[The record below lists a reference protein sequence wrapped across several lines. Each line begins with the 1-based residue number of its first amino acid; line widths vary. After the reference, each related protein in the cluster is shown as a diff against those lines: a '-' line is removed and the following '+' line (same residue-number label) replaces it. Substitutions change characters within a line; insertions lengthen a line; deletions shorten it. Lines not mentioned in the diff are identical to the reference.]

1 MHRCLRAAALLALC
15 FLLFAPLVLAQVVG
29 ATLSG
34 TIRDSSGA
42 AIPNARVV
50 VTNKG
55 TSAARAT
62 QSNGTG
68 LYSLAN
74 LPAGIYQ
81 VAISANGFATGI
93 TDNVELT
100 VGGARQ
106 IDGNL
111 AVGNVANTV
120 EVTTVPLD
128 VEGDSSIVSATVGQR
143 RIVDLPLNGRDWTQL
158 ATLQPGVNFVRSQPP
173 TGSAAASNRGSRGY
187 GTQLTVNGH
196 SPYENTYRLDGVNEN
211 DYSNGAP
218 GSPLGVNLGVDA
230 IQEFSVIT
238 SAYTAEYGRTS
249 GGIVNAITRSGT
261 NQVHGSAYIFDRDSI
276 FDARNYFDP
285 TAGIP
290 TLHREQFGGSL
301 GGPIRKE
308 KTFAFVNY
316 EGIRQSAGLPI
327 ISNVPEPAARTGAIH
342 TATGAAQQVA
352 VNPVVAQYL
361 GLYPLPNYGSA
372 VPGTF
377 GDVGLFQFTANTTI
391 AENFIVARLDQ
402 TLASKDT
409 LSATYLRDN
418 SPEQTPDAGGNEK
431 FLFNAG
437 RQVAVLTENHII
449 TPNILN
455 VVRVGFNRSLGNVD
469 TPSAALNATAANQSI
484 GYLPGLY
491 IPRLQVT
498 GLITV
503 GGLGSERAVAT
514 ANNSLQFYDDV
525 SFTRGR
531 NTLKFGFAY
540 ERLNGFTHASLPN
553 GSATFVT
560 TSTTGTALA
569 NFLLARPYAADV
581 VPSGTTSTVELVDN
595 LFAGYVQD
603 DLRVSGRLT
612 VNLGLR
618 YEATTIPYDRHS
630 AGGEVNSLTAPAG
643 SPACP
648 AAIQPTTV
656 PGCTVP
662 VSQFFQTNPTLND
675 FEPRVGFAYN
685 PFGDGKTAVRGAFG
699 IYDELPLPYIIA
711 PYSSIA
717 APYSNDAV
725 LVGNVPVGTFPFGVA
740 AVGTANPG
748 NRLGRYITPNP
759 SRDYSLNYNLNI
771 EQEYGK
777 HFSTLIGYTGS
788 HSLHTPFSSD
798 EMNQVAPSQVQVING
813 RYFWPLAGVK
823 QDANAS
829 SIFGILFDGSSHYNG
844 LLTQIKASQ
853 YHGLTAQATYTW
865 SQCTDYGSSTTTP
878 NNYTNSVATLI
889 YFDKAQRKGA
899 CDYNLTQLFSTNVL
913 YELPS
918 PTGREVVKTLG
929 GGYQVGAIVY
939 ATTGVPFTLI
949 QSGDVLGQKGNAL
962 SAFPDR
968 LQNCNP
974 YTSNY
979 KSNGG
984 YYVNTNCF
992 VFPTVAATSP
1002 LAAICNQGGLQPV
1015 NGQVLCLNEQGNLR
1029 RNSLIGPR
1037 LVEADVSLI
1046 KNTRIPRISE
1056 AFNLQL
1062 RVEAFNVLNHTNFQ
1076 APGGSFAARNTSQ
1089 AAFNTETGPLTAN
1102 LTGTAT
1108 TSRQVQ
1114 LGAKFIF

>member
-1 MHRCLRAAALLALC
+1 MTSRLLVA
-15 FLLFAPLVLAQVVG
+15 FVLLFGLFLPDALAQSVG
-29 ATLSG
+29 ATLNGVVSDP
-34 TIRDSSGA
+34 TGA
-42 AIPNARVV
+42 TVPGAKVV
-50 VTNKG
+50 VTNLG
-55 TSAARAT
+55 TNT
-62 QSNGTG
+62 QRTTTANGSG
-68 LYSLAN
+68 LYSLSS
-74 LPAGIYQ
+74 LPAGFYR
-81 VAISANGFATGI
+81 VTISAQGFATEVV
-93 TDNVELT
+93 NSVELT
-100 VGGARQ
+100 VGGAREVN
-106 IDGNL
+106 GKL
-111 AVGNVANTV
+111 TVGSVTNTV
-120 EVTTVPLD
+120 EVTTAPTD
-128 VEGDSSIVSATVGQR
+128 VEIDTSIVSATVNER

-173 TGSAAASNRGSRGY
+173 TGSAAASNRGTRGY

-196 SPYENTYRLDGVNEN
+196 SPYENSYRLDGVNEN

-230 IQEFSVIT
+230 IEEFSVIT

-249 GGIVNAITRSGT
+249 GGIVNAITRAGT
-261 NQVHGSAYIFDRDSI
+261 NRVHGSAYIFDRDSI

-285 TAGIP
+285 TTIP
-290 TLHREQFGGSL
+290 TLHREQFGASL
-301 GGPIRKE
+301 GGPIRKD
-308 KTFAFVNY
+308 KTFVFANY
-316 EGIRQSAGLPI
+316 EGVRQSAGLPI
-327 ISNVPEPAARTGAIH
+327 IGMTPTASARTGAIH
-342 TATGAAQQVA
+342 TATGAAQQVT
-352 VNPVVAQYL
+352 VNPVIAQYL
-361 GLYPLPNYGSA
+361 NLYPQPNYGTT

-377 GDVGLFQFTANTTI
+377 GDVGLFQLTANTTI
-391 AENFIVARLDQ
+391 AENFFIARMDQ
-402 TLASKDT
+402 TLTSKDT

-418 SPEQTPDAGGNEK
+418 SPEQTPDAGGNEE

-437 RQVAVLTENHII
+437 RQVAALTETHIL
-449 TPNILN
+449 TANLLN

-469 TPSAALNATAANQSI
+469 TPSQALNATAANQTL

-498 GLITV
+498 GLTIV
-503 GGLGSERAVAT
+503 GGLGSERSVST
-514 ANNSLQFYDDV
+514 AQNSLQFYDDL
-525 SFTRGR
+525 SFSRGR
-531 NTLKFGFAY
+531 NTLKFGFSY
-540 ERLNGFTHASLPN
+540 ERINGYSHAILPN

-569 NFLLARPYAADV
+569 NFLLAKPYAADV
-581 VPSGTTSTVELVDN
+581 VPSGRTTTAEPVDN

-603 DLRVSGRLT
+603 DLKLSSRLT

-618 YEATTIPYDRHS
+618 YEATTIPYDRRGL
-630 AGGEVNSLTAPAG
+630 GGAVNSLTAPVG

-648 AAIQPTTV
+648 QTIQPTTV

-662 VSQFFQTNPTLND
+662 ISQYLQSNPTLND
-675 FEPRVGFAYN
+675 FEPRVGFAWN

-699 IYDELPLPYIIA
+699 IYDELPLPYILTTYSTISA
-711 PYSSIA
+711 PYST
-717 APYSNDAV
+717 DAL
-725 LVGNVPVGTFPFGVA
+725 LVGNVPAGTFPFGVA

-748 NRLGRYITPNP
+748 NRLGRYYQPNP
-759 SRDYSLNYNLNI
+759 RRDYSLNYNLNI
-771 EQEYGK
+771 EQQYGK
-777 HFSTLIGYTGS
+777 HFSTLVGYTGS
-788 HSLHTPFSSD
+788 HSMHTPFSSN

-813 RYFWPLAGVK
+813 RYFWPLTGGVK
-823 QDANAS
+823 QNVNES

-865 SQCTDYGSSTTTP
+865 SQCTDYGSSTSTP
-878 NNYTNSVATLI
+878 NNYTNSVANLI
-889 YFDKAQRKGA
+889 YFDKAQRKGG
-899 CDYNLTQLFSTNVL
+899 CDFNLTQLFSANVL
-913 YELPS
+913 YDLPS
-918 PTGREVVKTLG
+918 PTRNEALKVIG
-929 GGYQVGAIVY
+929 GGYQIGTIVY
-939 ATTGVPFTLI
+939 ATTGVPFTLL

-968 LQNCNP
+968 VQNCAP

-1002 LAAICNQGGLQPV
+1002 LAAICNQGGLTPV

-1037 LVEADVSLI
+1037 LVEADVSVI
-1046 KNTRIPRISE
+1046 KNTRVPRLGE
-1056 AFNLQL
+1056 TFNFQL

-1076 APGGSFAARNTSQ
+1076 APTGSFAARNTSQ
-1089 AAFNTETGPLTAN
+1089 ANFNAETGPLAAP

-1108 TSRQVQ
+1108 TSRQLQ

>member
-1 MHRCLRAAALLALC
+1 MTFRLTLARV
-15 FLLFAPLVLAQVVG
+15 LLFGLCAMPALAQNVG
-29 ATLSG
+29 ATLTG
-34 TIRDSSGA
+34 VVKDAMGATIPGA
-42 AIPNARVV
+42 KVM
-50 VTNKG
+50 VTNVG
-55 TSAARAT
+55 TNAQRT
-62 QSNGTG
+62 VTSNGSG
-68 LYSLAN
+68 LYSLTN
-74 LPAGIYQ
+74 LPAGIYRMS
-81 VAISANGFATGI
+81 ISAQGFATGV
-93 TDNVELT
+93 TNGVELT
-100 VGGARQ
+100 VGGAREV
-106 IDGNL
+106 DGTL
-111 AVGNVANTV
+111 SVGAVANMV
-120 EVTTVPLD
+120 EVTTTPAD
-128 VEGDSSIVSATVGQR
+128 VEIDTSIVSATVGEK

-196 SPYENTYRLDGVNEN
+196 SPYENSYRLDGVNEN

-261 NQVHGSAYIFDRDSI
+261 NKVHGSAYIFDRDSI

-285 TAGIP
+285 SRIP

-301 GGPIRKE
+301 GGPIRRD
-308 KTFAFVNY
+308 KTFAFANY

-327 ISNVPEPAARTGAIH
+327 ISMTPTAAARTGAIH
-342 TATGAAQQVA
+342 TATGAAQQVT
-352 VNPVVAQYL
+352 VSPVIAQYL
-361 GLYPLPNYGSA
+361 NLYPLPNYGTV

-377 GDVGLFQFTANTTI
+377 GDVGFFQYTANTTI
-391 AENFIVARLDQ
+391 SENFFIARVDQ
-402 TLASKDT
+402 TLGSKDT

-418 SPEQTPDAGGNEK
+418 SPEQTPDAGGNEE

-437 RQVAVLTENHII
+437 RQVAALTETHIV
-449 TPNILN
+449 TPNLLN
-455 VVRVGFNRSLGNVD
+455 VARAGFNRSLGNVD
-469 TPSAALNATAANQSI
+469 IPIQALNTTAANQTI

-498 GLITV
+498 GLAIV
-503 GGLGSERAVAT
+503 GGLGSERSVST
-514 ANNSLQFYDDV
+514 AQNSFQFYDDV
-525 SFTRGR
+525 SFSRGR
-531 NTLKFGFAY
+531 NTLKFGFNY
-540 ERLNGFTHASLPN
+540 ERLNGYTHATLPN

-569 NFLLARPYAADV
+569 NLLLARPYAADV
-581 VPSGTTSTVELVDN
+581 VPTGATSTVEPVDN

-603 DLRVSGRLT
+603 DLRLSARFTL
-612 VNLGLR
+612 NLGLR
-618 YEATTIPYDRHS
+618 YEATTIPYDRRGL
-630 AGGEVNSLTAPAG
+630 GGEVNSLPAPVG

-648 AAIQPTTV
+648 QTIQSTTV

-662 VSQFFQTNPTLND
+662 ISQYLQSNPTLND
-675 FEPRVGFAYN
+675 FEPRVGFAWN

-699 IYDELPLPYIIA
+699 IYDVLPLPYILTT
-711 PYSSIA
+711 YSSIS
-717 APYSNDAV
+717 APYANDAV

-740 AVGTANPG
+740 AVGAANPG
-748 NRLGRYITPNP
+748 ARLGRYYAP
-759 SRDYSLNYNLNI
+759 SPRRDYSLNYNLNV
-771 EQEYGK
+771 EQEFGR
-777 HFSTLIGYTGS
+777 HFSTLVGYTGS
-788 HSLHTPFSSD
+788 HSLHTPFSSN

-813 RYFWPLAGVK
+813 RYFWPLTGGVK
-823 QDANAS
+823 QNANES
-829 SIFGILFDGSSHYNG
+829 SIFGILFDGSAHYNG
-844 LLTQIKASQ
+844 LLTQVKVSQ

-865 SQCTDYGSSTTTP
+865 SQCTDYGSSTSTP
-878 NNYTNSVATLI
+878 NNYTNSVANLI

-899 CDYNLTQLFSTNVL
+899 CDFNLTQLFSSNVL

-918 PTGREVVKTLG
+918 PTRNEVLKALG
-929 GGYQVGAIVY
+929 GGYQIGTIVY
-939 ATTGVPFTLI
+939 ATTGVPFTLL

-968 LQNCNP
+968 VQNCAP
-974 YTSNY
+974 YASNY
-979 KSNGG
+979 KNNGG
-984 YYVNTNCF
+984 FYVNTNCF
-992 VFPTVAATSP
+992 VFPTVAVTSP
-1002 LAAICNQGGLQPV
+1002 LAAICNQGGLAPV

-1046 KNTRIPRISE
+1046 KNTRVPRLGE
-1056 AFNLQL
+1056 TFNFQL

-1076 APGGSFAARNTSQ
+1076 APEGSSFAARNTSQ
-1089 AAFNTETGPLTAN
+1089 ANFNAETGPLTAP
-1102 LTGTAT
+1102 LTDTAT
-1108 TSRQVQ
+1108 TSRQLQ

>member
-1 MHRCLRAAALLALC
+1 M
-15 FLLFAPLVLAQVVG
+15 
-29 ATLSG
+29 
-34 TIRDSSGA
+34 
-42 AIPNARVV
+42 
-50 VTNKG
+50 
-55 TSAARAT
+55 
-62 QSNGTG
+62 
-68 LYSLAN
+68 
-74 LPAGIYQ
+74 
-81 VAISANGFATGI
+81 
-93 TDNVELT
+93 
-100 VGGARQ
+100 
-106 IDGNL
+106 
-111 AVGNVANTV
+111 
-120 EVTTVPLD
+120 
-128 VEGDSSIVSATVGQR
+128 
-143 RIVDLPLNGRDWTQL
+143 
-158 ATLQPGVNFVRSQPP
+158 
-173 TGSAAASNRGSRGY
+173 
-187 GTQLTVNGH
+187 NGH
-196 SPYENTYRLDGVNEN
+196 SPYENSYRLDGVNEN

-261 NQVHGSAYIFDRDSI
+261 NKVHGSAYIFDRDSI

-285 TAGIP
+285 SPIP

-301 GGPIRKE
+301 GGPIRRD
-308 KTFAFVNY
+308 KTFAFANY

-327 ISNVPEPAARTGAIH
+327 ISMTPTAAARTGAIH
-342 TATGAAQQVA
+342 TATGAAQQVT
-352 VNPVVAQYL
+352 VSPVIAQYL
-361 GLYPLPNYGSA
+361 NLYPLPNYGTV

-377 GDVGLFQFTANTTI
+377 GDVGLFQYTANTTI
-391 AENFIVARLDQ
+391 SENFFIARVDQ
-402 TLASKDT
+402 TLTTKDT

-418 SPEQTPDAGGNEK
+418 SPEQTPDAGGNEE

-437 RQVAVLTENHII
+437 RQVAALTETHIV
-449 TPNILN
+449 TPNLLN

-469 TPSAALNATAANQSI
+469 IPSQALNATAANQTL

-498 GLITV
+498 GLAIV
-503 GGLGSERAVAT
+503 GGLGSERAVST
-514 ANNSLQFYDDV
+514 AQNSLQFYDDV
-525 SFTRGR
+525 SFSRGR
-531 NTLKFGFAY
+531 NTLKFGFNY
-540 ERLNGFTHASLPN
+540 ERLNGYSHAILPN

-581 VPSGTTSTVELVDN
+581 VPSGTTTTAEPVDN

-603 DLRVSGRLT
+603 DLRLSGRFTL
-612 VNLGLR
+612 NLGLR
-618 YEATTIPYDRHS
+618 YEATTIPYDRRGL
-630 AGGEVNSLTAPAG
+630 GGEVNSLTAPVG

-648 AAIQPTTV
+648 QTIQPTTV

-662 VSQFFQTNPTLND
+662 ISQYLQSNPTLND
-675 FEPRVGFAYN
+675 FEPRVGFAWN
-685 PFGDGKTAVRGAFG
+685 PFGDGRTAIRGAFG
-699 IYDELPLPYIIA
+699 IYDELPLPYILTT
-711 PYSSIA
+711 YSTIS
-717 APYSNDAV
+717 APYSNDAL
-725 LVGNVPVGTFPFGVA
+725 LVGNVPVGSFPFGVA

-748 NRLGRYITPNP
+748 DRLGRYYAPNP
-759 SRDYSLNYNLNI
+759 RRDYSLNYNLNV
-771 EQEYGK
+771 EQEYGR
-777 HFSTLIGYTGS
+777 HFSTLVGYTGS
-788 HSLHTPFSSD
+788 HSVHTPFSSN
-798 EMNQVAPSQVQVING
+798 EMNQVGPSQVQVIGG
-813 RYFWPLAGVK
+813 RYFWPLAGGVK
-823 QDANAS
+823 QNANES

-844 LLTQIKASQ
+844 LLTQVKVSQ

-865 SQCTDYGSSTTTP
+865 SQCTDYGSSTSTP
-878 NNYTNSVATLI
+878 NNYTNSVANLI
-889 YFDKAQRKGA
+889 YFDTAQRKGG
-899 CDYNLTQLFSTNVL
+899 CDFNLTQLFSSNVL

-918 PTGREVVKTLG
+918 PRRNEVLKTLG
-929 GGYQVGAIVY
+929 GGYQVGTIVY
-939 ATTGVPFTLI
+939 ATTGVPFTLL

-968 LQNCNP
+968 VQSCAP
-974 YTSNY
+974 YANNY

-1002 LAAICNQGGLQPV
+1002 LAAICNQGGLTPV

-1046 KNTRIPRISE
+1046 KNTRVPRLGE
-1056 AFNLQL
+1056 NFNFQL

-1076 APGGSFAARNTSQ
+1076 APGGGSFAARNTSQ
-1089 AAFNTETGPLTAN
+1089 ANFNAETGPLTAP
-1102 LTGTAT
+1102 LTATAT

>member
-1 MHRCLRAAALLALC
+1 MKD
-15 FLLFAPLVLAQVVG
+15 PTG
-29 ATLSG
+29 AT
-34 TIRDSSGA
+34 
-42 AIPNARVV
+42 IPGARVL
-50 VTNKG
+50 VTNVG
-55 TSAARAT
+55 TNAQRTAT
-62 QSNGTG
+62 SNGSG
-68 LYSLAN
+68 LYSLSN
-74 LPAGIYQ
+74 LPAGVYR
-81 VAISANGFATGI
+81 VTISAQGFATGV
-93 TDNVELT
+93 TNSVELT
-100 VGGARQ
+100 VGGAREV
-106 IDGNL
+106 DGTL
-111 AVGNVANTV
+111 TVGAVNNTV
-120 EVTTVPLD
+120 EVTTAPAD
-128 VEGDSSIVSATVGQR
+128 VEIDTSIVSATVGEK

-196 SPYENTYRLDGVNEN
+196 SPYENSYRLDGVNEN

-261 NQVHGSAYIFDRDSI
+261 NKVHGSAYIFDRDSI

-285 TAGIP
+285 ATIP

-301 GGPIRKE
+301 GGPIRLN
-308 KTFAFVNY
+308 KTFAFANY
-316 EGIRQSAGLPI
+316 EGVRQSAGLPI
-327 ISNVPEPAARTGAIH
+327 IGTTPTATARTGLIH
-342 TATGAAQQVA
+342 TATGTAQQVT
-352 VNPVVAQYL
+352 VSPVIAQYL
-361 GLYPLPNYGSA
+361 SLFPQPNYGTT

-377 GDVGLFQFTANTTI
+377 GDVGQFQFTANTTI
-391 AENFIVARLDQ
+391 AENFFIARVDQ
-402 TLASKDT
+402 TLTSKDT
-409 LSATYLRDN
+409 LTATYLRDN
-418 SPEQTPDAGGNEK
+418 SPEQTPDAGGNEE

-437 RQVAVLTENHII
+437 RQVAALTETHII
-449 TPNILN
+449 TPNLLN

-469 TPSAALNATAANQSI
+469 TPSQALNATAANQTL

-498 GLITV
+498 GLTIV
-503 GGLGSERAVAT
+503 GGLGSERAVST
-514 ANNSLQFYDDV
+514 AQNSLQFYDDV
-525 SFTRGR
+525 SFSRGR
-531 NTLKFGFAY
+531 NTLKFGFNY
-540 ERLNGFTHASLPN
+540 ERLNGYSHAILPN

-581 VPSGTTSTVELVDN
+581 VPSGTTTTAEPVDN

-603 DLRVSGRLT
+603 DLKLSSRFT

-618 YEATTIPYDRHS
+618 YEATTIPYDRRGL
-630 AGGEVNSLTAPAG
+630 GGAVNTLTAPVG

-648 AAIQPTTV
+648 QTIQPTTV

-662 VSQFFQTNPTLND
+662 ISQYLQSNPTLND
-675 FEPRVGFAYN
+675 FEPRVGFAWN
-685 PFGDGKTAVRGAFG
+685 PFGDGKTAIRGAFG
-699 IYDELPLPYIIA
+699 IYDELPLPYILTT
-711 PYSSIA
+711 YSTIS

-748 NRLGRYITPNP
+748 NRLGRYYSPNP
-759 SRDYSLNYNLNI
+759 RRDYSLNYNLNV
-771 EQEYGK
+771 EQEYGR
-777 HFSTLIGYTGS
+777 HFSTLVGYTGS
-788 HSLHTPFSSD
+788 HSLHTPFSSN
-798 EMNQVAPSQVQVING
+798 EMNQVAPSQVQVIDG
-813 RYFWPLAGVK
+813 RYFWPLAGGVK
-823 QDANAS
+823 QDANES

-844 LLTQIKASQ
+844 LLAQVKASQ
-853 YHGLTAQATYTW
+853 YYGLTAQATYTW
-865 SQCTDYGSSTTTP
+865 SQCTDYGSSTSTP
-878 NNYTNSVATLI
+878 NNYTNSVANLI
-889 YFDKAQRKGA
+889 YFDKAQRKGG
-899 CDYNLTQLFSTNVL
+899 CDFNLTQLFSANVL

-918 PTGREVVKTLG
+918 PRRHEALKALG
-929 GGYQVGAIVY
+929 GGYQVGTIVY
-939 ATTGVPFTLI
+939 ATTGVPFTLL

-968 LQNCNP
+968 IQNCAP
-974 YTSNY
+974 YANNY
-979 KSNGG
+979 KTNGG

-992 VFPTVAATSP
+992 VFPTVAASSP
-1002 LAAICNQGGLQPV
+1002 LAAICNQGGLTPV

-1046 KNTRIPRISE
+1046 KNTRVPRFGE
-1056 AFNLQL
+1056 TFNFQL

-1089 AAFNTETGPLTAN
+1089 ANFNAETGPLTAP